1 MVMKQAYWL
10 GVFALAAVAIGVKV
24 VAVDPVAQPKPKLM
38 AAPAPM
44 PMDKPMPVNK
54 VPAPAVPAAQP
65 GMMDEFGALQNKFM
79 ASLNQAQMTEVSMAF
94 QKALDNALSA
104 KQLDAGVTKV
114 MEGAMLSFE
123 AIFKQVQVAAETKTV
138 LVKALNELSTGLQ
151 KIAKNI
157 NAATATPGEAYI
169 IQIANA
175 AVRGA
180 VAGLNSQ
187 PMAKAPVV
195 AQPAAPA
202 QPKVNVTPVESIKP
216 AMPKVA

>member
-1 MVMKQAYWL
+1 MVMKRLYWL
-10 GVFALAAVAIGVKV
+10 GLVAIAAVAVGVKV
-24 VAVDPVAQPKPKLM
+24 IAVDPAVQLKPKM
-38 AAPAPM
+38 MTAPAPL
-44 PMDKPMPVNK
+44 PMDKPIMDRPM
-54 VPAPAVPAAQP
+54 PAAP
-65 GMMDEFGALQNKFM
+65 KPAAVAPKAGMEDDLGALQNKFM
-79 ASLNQAQMTEVSMAF
+79 ASLNQAQMAEVSMAF
-94 QKALDNALSA
+94 QRALESALTA

-157 NAATATPGEAYI
+157 NAATATPGEAYV
-169 IQIANA
+169 IQVVNA

-187 PMAKAPVV
+187 PMVKAPVAV
-195 AQPAAPA
+195 KPAM
-202 QPKVNVTPVESIKP
+202 NVTPVEAVKP
-216 AMPKVA
+216 AAPKVA